1 MTISIFFLSQILYVI
16 ETDIIL
22 DGVSTVFL
30 ERVSPEV
37 IFIRPPEKL
46 VIELKAIGRYSLIRW
61 QKNLLPLTIQPQQFP
76 NYNEILVHGTTTQD
90 DLGLYEV
97 TLRAASPLTQRNV
110 PTELDFMV
118 ATPGKL
124 NSHSLLAL

>member
-1 MTISIFFLSQILYVI
+1 M
-16 ETDIIL
+16 
-22 DGVSTVFL
+22 STVFL

-97 TLRAASPLTQRNV
+97 TLRAASPLTQQNV
-110 PTELDFMV
+110 PIEIDFMV
-118 ATPGKL
+118 VTPSKF
-124 NSHSLLAL
+124 NSHSL

>member
-1 MTISIFFLSQILYVI
+1 MTISIFILSQILYVI

-97 TLRAASPLTQRNV
+97 TLRAASPLTQQNV
-110 PTELDFMV
+110 PIEIDFMV
-118 ATPGKL
+118 VTPSKF
-124 NSHSLLAL
+124 NSHSL